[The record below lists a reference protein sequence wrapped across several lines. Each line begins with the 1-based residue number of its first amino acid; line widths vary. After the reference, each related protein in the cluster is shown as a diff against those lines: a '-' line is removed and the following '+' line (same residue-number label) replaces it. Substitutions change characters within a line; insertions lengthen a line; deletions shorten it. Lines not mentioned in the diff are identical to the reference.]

1 MEEVKKVIDIN
12 EKKEVNNPVTSNEHK
27 ELDKKVYIKE
37 LVDIFSLKQVTG
49 NEESLK
55 RWVIAPDI
63 NRPGLEL
70 SGYKEDTELKRV
82 ILIGVKEQRYINSL
96 DYETQKIR
104 FDFLTDSYTPCIIV
118 TANAPIPA
126 SLIEVANAKN
136 FPVFS
141 FPDKSYVLTT
151 ELTAFLS
158 ERLSPTEQI
167 HGTMMSI
174 FGIGVLITGNSGIGK
189 SELALDLIKRGH
201 ILVADDVVEYSR
213 VHNNIRCQAPE
224 NIKRMLEIRGLGIL
238 EVNHMFGGACFLD
251 KCDLSFV
258 IKLVSIEEYRANN
271 NNRLDPTVNT
281 MNFFD
286 VSKTLLEIPVTHGKN
301 MSSIIESAVT
311 NYVLRRNGYDSTERF
326 KQKIKEAIIRK
337 QEVK

>member
-1 MEEVKKVIDIN
+1 MSEKIN
-12 EKKEVNNPVTSNEHK
+12 ELKPADIAVNTGNP

-37 LVDIFSLKQVTG
+37 LVDIFSLKQLTG
-49 NEESLK
+49 DEKALD

-70 SGYKEDTELKRV
+70 SGYREDTELKRV
-82 ILIGVKEQRYINSL
+82 ILLGVKEQRYIQTL
-96 DYETQKIR
+96 DYETQKAR
-104 FDFLTDSYTPCIIV
+104 FDFLTDSYTPCIII
-118 TANAPIPA
+118 TANAPIPE
-126 SLIEVANAKN
+126 SLKEVANAKN

-141 FPDKSYVLTT
+141 FLDKTYVLTT

-174 FGIGVLITGNSGIGK
+174 YGIGVLITGESGIGK

-213 VHNNIRCQAPE
+213 VHNNIVCEAPS
-224 NIKRMLEIRGLGIL
+224 NIKRMLEVRGLGIL

-251 KCDLSFV
+251 KCNLSFV
-258 IKLVSIEEYRANN
+258 IKLVSADEYRKNN
-271 NNRLDPTVNT
+271 YNRLDPAVKT

-286 VSKTLLEIPVTHGKN
+286 VHKTMLEIPVTHGKN
-301 MSSIIESAVT
+301 MSTIIESSVI
-311 NYVLRRNGYDSTERF
+311 NHVLKKTGYDSTERF
-326 KQKIKEAIIRK
+326 KQTIKEAIMKK
-337 QEVK
+337 QEEQK